1 MKLISMHVDNFGGL
15 HNYDCSFDEGLN
27 VVLHD
32 NGWGKTTM
40 AAFLKAMLYG
50 YDTKRSRDI
59 TENERKRYLP
69 WQGGRYGGQLDFEA
83 DGRRYRI
90 YRTFGETPRFDT
102 AKIVQLDTNT
112 TAQIPSDR
120 IGETL
125 FHLDASAFQRSVFI
139 NQNGLAIDGAASS
152 IHSRL
157 NALVSQANDVAAFD
171 GAIAQLTQQVKVY
184 EKTGAR
190 GLLGDIA
197 RQIAEKEGLR
207 AQLDREISAQD
218 AARERL
224 VQINLLLNHLN
235 QELAENNRKLE
246 AVSGEEKKLE
256 AANHLIREIDER
268 IEAFCQKL
276 NALETELG
284 GMIPGHE
291 QLEQIKQQEQL
302 RATLQQRLNVLQ
314 LEKENVTSSLSTLIS
329 RYGGTLPTAEQ
340 LDEAQRLYGEMQ
352 GLLSAS
358 KSDAESDPVPEAYT
372 LITNAAN
379 VMEDFAGKLQSA
391 IQTSA
396 RIHELILQLDAQKK
410 DLQHEINAWSSKTR
424 RFSELDADVKKLQ
437 CKLKEQQNDAPVV
450 IQPTIAALEEIA
462 KKQRELGQ
470 REAEAKAQIAHE
482 EKEWSKRKAEYAE
495 LKKQLATLEEHLEAQ
510 RCYGDT
516 PVQETLSRLSEHQH
530 AQQKLKALHA
540 SLDSLCLSEAEEALL
555 KSSPDTLPD
564 PDEGNEMLKK
574 QRQVQRHQDELQ
586 GLSSRL
592 EGEKAKKDSLVASLE
607 QWNAATRTA
616 PAPVSEPKKPAG
628 KALVCS
634 GVAFLIAGGFL
645 SLMILPIL
653 AGISVF
659 GALLIAAGLINSRS
673 YQKKAQAYA
682 NHQKAAAEYE
692 AAKEQQQR
700 ISRQLT
706 EVQNSIEHVKAQM
719 EDVEHKISS
728 EKAALSAWL
737 AQWGNANAENME
749 AEILRIVEWSAH
761 IAQLRS
767 RQADNLA
774 VQRSMQELQENL
786 KAERVVIEKAYPVT
800 AGMTAAEASETLQA
814 AYTRYRILAE
824 QVQNARQLLNR
835 FIADGTIPEN
845 EYTKAD
851 APRASILLQQLQ
863 DVKAE
868 NDQLCALRL
877 KIDRQYPDISGRSV
891 DDAIA
896 FLRDR
901 MSLYQVAES
910 QVNSSVQN
918 LERFFNET
926 GYCRNELSLNESPHL
941 AVVMAAC
948 ASTEQE
954 LNQLLQN
961 ANMVLKELELDTDA
975 AHICQALSK
984 ADELLNIYIQHN
996 AKCADLEV
1004 RKEKNRRQA
1013 DEVQQALVR
1022 QLTFPGVRLIDSNV
1036 MDTIAA
1042 VRKDITSAVQLQE
1055 KQVVVLDAIA
1065 KTEAEYKT
1073 ADAIIAQ
1080 FISAHVHFALQSRE
1094 ALPAICE
1101 KADAYNE
1108 FAAAKQQLELQR
1120 ASMDKERESL
1130 RTADEAGKELRS
1142 AVDSLKNRRDA
1153 LLIEYTQKGEMIRQ
1167 ADRALEMYPDIV
1179 CEIRSLYEQKQKAQ
1193 GTLALLKRTIQL
1205 ITEAKAN
1212 LATRYLSKVEQLF
1225 NRYMHLWLNSNAIRG
1240 VLDINFHVSI
1250 EENSKLHV
1258 AQGYSTG
1265 YCDMIDFCMRLAL
1278 VDTLFEKEQPFLIL
1292 DDPFVNLDEKRLEKA
1307 LELLNVMAA
1316 NKQIIYFVCHP
1327 IRAIEAGKNK
1337 DMSVQE
1343 KLSQLAETTR
1353 KARDDR
1359 SAMQISRS
1367 TPVQKAP
1374 KEIYRIVESAASQA
1388 IKPAN
1393 PHYTITNSIF
1403 SLSFIAG
1410 ESARQQNY
1418 CFELFFIDACGRV
1431 LNDRQIIEISGGQ
1444 LSVDRIQFN
1453 LNTRDDSGDEFELM
1467 IRESGHNDYEI
1478 AAKYSFRAKL
1488 AFTGTFNFDM

>member
-1 MKLISMHVDNFGGL
+1 M
-15 HNYDCSFDEGLN
+15 
-27 VVLHD
+27 
-32 NGWGKTTM
+32 
-40 AAFLKAMLYG
+40 
-50 YDTKRSRDI
+50 
-59 TENERKRYLP
+59 
-69 WQGGRYGGQLDFEA
+69 
-83 DGRRYRI
+83 
-90 YRTFGETPRFDT
+90 
-102 AKIVQLDTNT
+102 
-112 TAQIPSDR
+112 
-120 IGETL
+120 
-125 FHLDASAFQRSVFI
+125 
-139 NQNGLAIDGAASS
+139 
-152 IHSRL
+152 
-157 NALVSQANDVAAFD
+157 AAFD

-235 QELAENNRKLE
+235 QELAENSRKLE

-314 LEKENVTSSLSTLIS
+314 LEKENVTSNLSTLIS
-329 RYGGTLPTAEQ
+329 RYGETLPTAEQ

-410 DLQHEINAWSSKTR
+410 DLQHEINAWNSKTK

-574 QRQVQRHQDELQ
+574 QRQVQRYQDELQ

-616 PAPVSEPKKPAG
+616 PAPVSEPKKPAS

-700 ISRQLT
+700 INRKLT

-786 KAERVVIEKAYPVT
+786 KAERVVIEKAYPIT

-868 NDQLCALRL
+868 KEQLCALRL
-877 KIDRQYPDISGRSV
+877 KIDRQYPDISGRFA

-954 LNQLLQN
+954 LNRLLQN

-1013 DEVQQALVR
+1013 NEVQQALVR
-1022 QLTFPGVRLIDSNV
+1022 QLTFPGVRLIDS
-1036 MDTIAA
+1036 
-1042 VRKDITSAVQLQE
+1042 
-1055 KQVVVLDAIA
+1055 
-1065 KTEAEYKT
+1065 
-1073 ADAIIAQ
+1073 
-1080 FISAHVHFALQSRE
+1080 
-1094 ALPAICE
+1094 
-1101 KADAYNE
+1101 
-1108 FAAAKQQLELQR
+1108 
-1120 ASMDKERESL
+1120 
-1130 RTADEAGKELRS
+1130 
-1142 AVDSLKNRRDA
+1142 
-1153 LLIEYTQKGEMIRQ
+1153 
-1167 ADRALEMYPDIV
+1167 
-1179 CEIRSLYEQKQKAQ
+1179 
-1193 GTLALLKRTIQL
+1193 
-1205 ITEAKAN
+1205 
-1212 LATRYLSKVEQLF
+1212 
-1225 NRYMHLWLNSNAIRG
+1225 
-1240 VLDINFHVSI
+1240 
-1250 EENSKLHV
+1250 
-1258 AQGYSTG
+1258 
-1265 YCDMIDFCMRLAL
+1265 IDFCMRLAL